1 MITTALPSDL
11 VHIEGAVDT
20 RVEPGGLRPTRLP
33 NWARAQ
39 VPTPFFGLVA
49 EAAAGV
55 RLRLRT
61 AATIVEL
68 MVEVT
73 SAEVPGVGVLPA
85 VFDLRVDGQHTA
97 RVAAKGGNVV
107 RLRAGSSAP
116 EFVTGPTQVVRFVGL
131 SGQLKEVELW
141 LPHVATCD
149 LVSLRTDAELVA
161 TEEPSAPK
169 WVHYGSSIS
178 HCVEAEGPLGTWPA
192 TAANRSDLALTCL
205 GFAGNAMLDP
215 FVARAIRDLP
225 ADLISLK
232 IGANIVEQATFR
244 VRTFGPAVH
253 GFLDT
258 IREGHPDTPIVVISP
273 VPMPVA
279 EEHSGPV
286 VPDPVAGPRALGT
299 EADLAAGALSMRI
312 VREQLCELVGERA
325 ARGDAVH
332 YLSGLDLLGLSE
344 SADLYDGIHPNAA
357 AYLRM
362 GERFALALDALGVLP
377 SSALSNKS

>member
-1 MITTALPSDL
+1 MITTTLPSDL
-11 VHIEGAVDT
+11 VRIEGAVDT
-20 RVEPGGLRPTRLP
+20 RVEPRGLRPVRLP

-39 VPTPFFGLVA
+39 VPTPLFGLVA
-49 EAAAGV
+49 DAAAGV

-61 AATIVEL
+61 AATVIEL
-68 MVEVT
+68 TVEVT

-85 VFDLRVDGQHTA
+85 VFDLRVDGEHTA
-97 RVAAKGGNVV
+97 RVAAGGGNVL
-107 RLRAGSSAP
+107 RLRADTATA
-116 EFVTGPTQVVRFVGL
+116 EFVAGPTQVVRFDGL
-131 SGQLKEVELW
+131 PGQVKEVELW

-161 TEEPSAPK
+161 TGEPTAPK

-192 TAANRSDLALTCL
+192 TAANRSGLALTCL

-215 FVARAIRDLP
+215 FVARTIRDLP

-258 IREGHPDTPIVVISP
+258 IREGHPGTPIVVISP

-286 VPDPVAGPRALGT
+286 EPDPVNGPRALGT
-299 EADLAAGALSMRI
+299 DADLAAGALSMRI
-312 VREQLCELVGERA
+312 VRDELRDLVSR
-325 ARGDAVH
+325 RGDAVH
-332 YLSGLDLLGLSE
+332 YLSGLDLLGLAE
-344 SADLYDGIHPNAA
+344 SADLYDGIHPHAA

-362 GERFALALDALGVLP
+362 GERFARALGALGVAP
-377 SSALSNKS
+377 SPVRSNRS